1 MQMVR
6 EAEKIG
12 RVVSERQRTGRS
24 TATAERIARAG
35 GLDAVEHIAQGEV
48 QRLVTAPLDRL
59 HKDRII
65 TRREHDAGDWLR
77 ATAYMAA
84 IDAGAM
90 TVDWGRAGGGGRSAR
105 VPAVLTV
112 EEMVQASQ
120 DWRAYCRDVRGVVRT
135 VLDLVVIR
143 EQALDD
149 VGQSVGGRR
158 NARDARS
165 WATGA
170 IRVALGALAD
180 WRGR

>member
-1 MQMVR
+1 MQVR
-6 EAEKIG
+6 EAEKID
-12 RVVSERQRTGRS
+12 RVVSERQRTGRA
-24 TATAERIARAG
+24 TATAERITRAG
-35 GLDAVEHIAQGEV
+35 GLEAVEHVAKGEV

-84 IDAGAM
+84 IDVGAL
-90 TVDWGRAGGGGRSAR
+90 TVDWSRAGGGGRSSR

-143 EQALDD
+143 EQALHE
-149 VGQSVGGRR
+149 VGQSVGGRD

>member
-1 MQMVR
+1 MQIR

-12 RVVSERQRTGRS
+12 RVVSERQRVGKS
-24 TATAERIARAG
+24 SATAERIARAG
-35 GLDAVEHIAQGEV
+35 GLDAVEHVAKGEI

-59 HKDRII
+59 QKDRVI

-84 IDAGAM
+84 IDVGAM
-90 TVDWGRAGGGGRSAR
+90 TVDWERAGGGGRSSR

-112 EEMVQASQ
+112 EEMVEASQ

-135 VLDLVVIR
+135 VLDLVVIH
-143 EQALDD
+143 EQALEE
-149 VGQSVGGRR
+149 VGKSVGGKR
-158 NARDARS
+158 NDRDARS